1 MSATESTLWDKFKN
15 VIGGSVIKT
24 ITEIHSLM
32 PDSILFGSL
41 LLYFLTQNISFGVF
55 SIFIFET
62 VLSHRFISW
71 MFSQSVGL
79 SRSSD
84 VKCRV
89 GFKTPQ
95 FNVQRMF
102 SHDQYP
108 SYAIFSIS
116 SIATYLGLATNEFS
130 KTMEEMGSEWSGRS
144 MIAYIFIGLVL
155 AIFIIARL
163 ITCDNIG
170 EIVVALFLAV
180 MVGGIFFYI
189 NKVVF
194 GVESMNFLGLPY
206 MVSKDEKGSP
216 IYVCSAEKST

>member
-15 VIGGSVIKT
+15 IIGGSVIKT

-71 MFSQSVGL
+71 MFSQSIGV
-79 SRSSD
+79 SRSND

-95 FNVQRMF
+95 FNVQRIF

-108 SYAIFSIS
+108 SYAIFAIS

-130 KTMEEMGSEWSGRS
+130 KTMDEMGPEWSGRS
-144 MIAYIFIGLVL
+144 TIAYIFIGLVL
-155 AIFIIARL
+155 SIFIIARL

-170 EIVVALFLAV
+170 EVIVSLFLAV
-180 MVGGIFFYI
+180 MVGAIFFYI

-206 MVSKDEKGSP
+206 MVSKDDKGSP
-216 IYVCSAEKST
+216 IYVCSVDKN